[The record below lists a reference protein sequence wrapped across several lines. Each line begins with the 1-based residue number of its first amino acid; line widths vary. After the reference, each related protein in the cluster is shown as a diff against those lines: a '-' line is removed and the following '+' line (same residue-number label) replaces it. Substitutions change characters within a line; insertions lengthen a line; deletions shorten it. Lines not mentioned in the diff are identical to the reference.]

1 MWLLYPDRIQGALLG
16 PGVRILAISRHL
28 EAQGHQVELV
38 LGEGSHLPSSQS
50 DARLHVLEESVLAR
64 IQPGDGLIVSGYLPG
79 RILAS
84 LAARPQPFQ
93 ADLYCTTATEIICHP
108 MLGSIRLLRE
118 RRRRLLRYRLLVER
132 AERIWVSNGLQ
143 QAFLGGLLYS
153 SPRKGTV
160 RTVDTLP
167 QKCQEVPMGVSDEPF
182 STGNPWPYP
191 GAMRNRRIFLWGGG
205 IWNWFDVPTLLEA
218 FALLQENG
226 SSAALFF
233 LGGRR
238 LSGREEHERPI
249 RAALEK
255 ASSLGILDR
264 SVFFNER
271 AAQPQELPGYLE
283 HCVAGAMS
291 NPASFESATSWRT
304 RYLDLLWAGKPLV
317 VSGSDPLAERMAA
330 SGGAMVSASGDPVAL
345 AGSIDKL
352 CRDEALSGSLG
363 AGSSALGERLRWS
376 KVLSPLLS
384 ACDDPGS
391 FSRTAGQPTL
401 LWRARYKLGW

>member
-1 MWLLYPDRIQGALLG
+1 
-16 PGVRILAISRHL
+16 
-28 EAQGHQVELV
+28 
-38 LGEGSHLPSSQS
+38 
-50 DARLHVLEESVLAR
+50 
-64 IQPGDGLIVSGYLPG
+64 
-79 RILAS
+79 
-84 LAARPQPFQ
+84 
-93 ADLYCTTATEIICHP
+93 
-108 MLGSIRLLRE
+108 
-118 RRRRLLRYRLLVER
+118 
-132 AERIWVSNGLQ
+132 
-143 QAFLGGLLYS
+143 
-153 SPRKGTV
+153 
-160 RTVDTLP
+160 
-167 QKCQEVPMGVSDEPF
+167 MGVSDEPF

-317 VSGSDPLAERMAA
+317 VSGSDPLAERGSRRSRRFDRQTLSRRGAFRIVG
-330 SGGAMVSASGDPVAL
+330 SGLQRSWRATAVEQGAVAPPERVRRPRLLLPYRWTADSPLESEIQAGMVKENP
-345 AGSIDKL
+345 I
-352 CRDEALSGSLG
+352 LSGRLSRRRRSHSIARRRFDG
-363 AGSSALGERLRWS
+363 AFHE
-376 KVLSPLLS
+376 
-384 ACDDPGS
+384 
-391 FSRTAGQPTL
+391 
-401 LWRARYKLGW
+401 